1 MLAEGWR
8 DGSQVKV
15 YSSRG
20 LGFNSSNHMW
30 LTTICSG
37 MDLVLSSQAQVY
49 MKLEHAYT
57 ETFTLKNSGWVSQWA
72 ALLHGFCFKLLLSSC
87 SDLPQW
93 WTVSQRCKLPS
104 LGRFAHNDY
113 YSHRKETIVIQADA
127 EFPGGWMTQHHLHI
141 TCRPAFINHF
151 EILHSALPSP
161 FPLSLLCFPII

>member
-57 ETFTLKNSGWVSQWA
+57 ETFTLKNSG
-72 ALLHGFCFKLLLSSC
+72 
-87 SDLPQW
+87 
-93 WTVSQRCKLPS
+93 
-104 LGRFAHNDY
+104 
-113 YSHRKETIVIQADA
+113 
-127 EFPGGWMTQHHLHI
+127 
-141 TCRPAFINHF
+141 
-151 EILHSALPSP
+151 
-161 FPLSLLCFPII
+161 